1 MMKQETAPQM
11 MPGGQPD
18 MQQMPEGQ
26 DADLGQE
33 VQASPEEQAQLNEF
47 VGQAVLLI
55 YDEKMIGKIIELLRG
70 AGDPK
75 DGLARATSMVVG
87 RMIDA
92 AEKAG
97 DELSGDVILH
107 GAKQV
112 FEDLANLSGAAGI
125 MDYSQDEDAFEGAF
139 FRAADMLRI
148 LLQQMGKLDEAAVKQ
163 DFDKLVQMD
172 QSGELEAMF
181 RGLAASDDAAMQQGQ
196 PPAGGMPAGQPP
208 MPGGGLMEAAR

>member
-1 MMKQETAPQM
+1 MMEQETAPQN

-26 DADLGQE
+26 DVDLGQE
-33 VQASPEEQAQLNEF
+33 VQASPEEQAQYNEF
-47 VGQAVLLI
+47 VGQAMLLI
-55 YDEKMIGKIIELLRG
+55 YDEKMFPKIVELLNG

-97 DELSGDVILH
+97 DKLSGDVILH
-107 GAKQV
+107 GAKET
-112 FEDLANLSGAAGI
+112 FEQLAEISAKAGI
-125 MDYSQDEDAFEGAF
+125 MDYSQDQDAFEGAF
-139 FRAADMLRI
+139 FRAVDMLRT
-148 LLQQMGKLDEAAVKQ
+148 LLQQMGKLDEAAMKQ

-181 RGLAASDDAAMQQGQ
+181 RGLAADDDAAMQQGQ
-196 PPAGGMPAGQPP
+196 PGMPPAGQPP